1 MSTHFPTIPAD
12 RMKLNEM
19 ALKPMMAM
27 YRLEQSIELDTRL
40 ANLIKV
46 RASQMNGCAVC
57 IDMHWKDA
65 RGAGESEERLYSL
78 DAWHESPLY
87 DERER
92 ATLRLTEAITR
103 VAETHVPDDVWE
115 GVRASLSESEV
126 ANVVFQITAI
136 NAWNRLMITLRVE
149 PGHYQPGML
158 KVVA

>member
-12 RMKLNEM
+12 RIQLNEVV
-19 ALKPMMAM
+19 LKPMTAM
-27 YRLEQSIELDTRL
+27 YRLEQSIDLDTRL
-40 ANLIKV
+40 ANLIRV

-65 RGAGESEERLYSL
+65 RAAGESEERLYSL

-87 DERER
+87 GERER
-92 ATLRLTEAITR
+92 AALRLTEAITR

-115 GVRASLSESEV
+115 DARASLSESEL

-136 NAWNRLMITLRVE
+136 NTWNRLMITFRVE
-149 PGHYQPGML
+149 PGHYQAGML
-158 KVVA
+158 EAVA